1 MSPPLVYKFSKI
13 LNSLERY
20 TFREKDAIL
29 FLVQPNLKLVKDS
42 QLQSFLLL
50 GLAIFFL
57 AHFMLL
63 SPSSLEDDF
72 TGVRVVHPKDLLS
85 FLQNESETIAKIV
98 PTTVVPDYSIRD
110 LNYYASSET
119 EKNWRLQARKANMY
133 QKDQLMHTRDMTLTL
148 QDGTVVTAKEGVLH
162 TETNEMEFFGNVNTY
177 FTNGTHTVSE
187 YGKALTKPVIDISVP
202 LTEWVHGDKTDAH
215 SRVEFKSMGLSYVET
230 GAKDLKL
237 LSEVEFN
244 VFTDKKT
251 RIVSDYAVY
260 DQIHN
265 RGTFSMNDQRPLDQ
279 QFAQVFQSDMY
290 LKSRTLV
297 MNLGDQRQLLTIV
310 AIDDA
315 YLRDSKDP
323 LHVST
328 GTAGKATYYDLSD
341 EVYLTDFPQV
351 YQDSDTITGDL
362 IIFHRKQDVVEA
374 KQSNAIYKK

>member
-1 MSPPLVYKFSKI
+1 
-13 LNSLERY
+13 
-20 TFREKDAIL
+20 
-29 FLVQPNLKLVKDS
+29 VQPKLKLVKDS

-50 GLAIFFL
+50 GLLVFFL

-72 TGVRVVHPKDLLS
+72 TGVRVVSPKDLLS
-85 FLQNESETIAKIV
+85 FLQNETETIAKIV
-98 PTTVVPDYSIRD
+98 PAKVVPDYSIRELD
-110 LNYYASSET
+110 YYSTSESQ
-119 EKNWRLQARKANMY
+119 KGWRLIARKANMY
-133 QKDQLMHTRDMTLTL
+133 QKDQLMHTRDMTLIL
-148 QDGTVVTAKEGVLH
+148 EDGTRVTAKEGVLH
-162 TETNEMEFFGNVNTY
+162 TDTNEMEFFGNVNSY
-177 FTNGTHTVSE
+177 FVNGTHTVSE
-187 YGKALTKPVIDISVP
+187 YGKALTKPVVEIIVP
-202 LTEWVHGDKTDAH
+202 LTEVIHGDKIDAH
-215 SRVEFKSMGLSYVET
+215 SRVEFKANGLSYVDS

-244 VFTDKKT
+244 IFTDKKT

-265 RGTFSMNDQRPLDQ
+265 RGIYSMSEKRPLEE
-279 QFAQVFQSDMY
+279 QFVQVFQPDMY
-290 LKSRTLV
+290 LKSRTLQ
-297 MNLGDQRQLLTIV
+297 MNLSDQRQLLTID

-315 YLRDSKDP
+315 YLRDGKDP

-341 EVYLTDFPQV
+341 EIYLTDFPQV
-351 YQDSDTITGDL
+351 YQDGDTITGDI